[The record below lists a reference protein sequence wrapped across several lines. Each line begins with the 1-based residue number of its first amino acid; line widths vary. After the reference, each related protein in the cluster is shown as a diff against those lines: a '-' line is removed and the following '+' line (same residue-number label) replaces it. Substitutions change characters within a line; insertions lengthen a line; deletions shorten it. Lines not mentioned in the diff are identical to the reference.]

1 MKRSG
6 PSLALAIAC
15 TSWGCGGQGD
25 TELEIVFDPCTTQ
38 VAAAAGSSAS
48 EVASIDRALS
58 LWNEAAELELERVG
72 APPSDTV
79 LEVSFVPSIA
89 ALRGVYDDE
98 AGAIMVNRAIE
109 GEEHRALTIAHEL
122 GHAFG
127 LLHVSPDERASLMNP
142 GNPEVTPTPEDVGAL
157 LDLWGRCPAE

>member
-1 MKRSG
+1 MKSSRLALV
-6 PSLALAIAC
+6 LALASSSCAAE
-15 TSWGCGGQGD
+15 GD
-25 TELEIVFDPCTTQ
+25 TALEIVFDPCTTR

-58 LWNEAAELELERVG
+58 LWNEAAALRLERVV

-109 GEEHRALTIAHEL
+109 ADEPRALTVAHEL

-127 LLHVSPDERASLMNP
+127 LLHVPPDERASLMNP
-142 GNPEVTPTPEDVGAL
+142 GSPEVTPTPEDVGAL
-157 LDLWGRCPAE
+157 LDLWGRCPAQ